1 MRGVYPLV
9 SLSISS
15 AYFDLSSAMKLNLL
29 ILYRFRCT
37 ISHKRELFGR
47 ETEDPTLNYLSS
59 LQGAHKNASIHVISA
74 TIPWN
79 LQEHVFFRK
88 QSRRVERG
96 SFTPGFLFEWSTS
109 VIWLNSLLHPWI
121 HREIFPS
128 NERLPLLLFEPTD
141 IQHGELPGNSFSY
154 DCWQ

>member
-79 LQEHVFFRK
+79 LQEHVF
-88 QSRRVERG
+88 SESNHVEWRG
-96 SFTPGFLFEWSTS
+96 A
-109 VIWLNSLLHPWI
+109 
-121 HREIFPS
+121 
-128 NERLPLLLFEPTD
+128 RLPLDFYSSGRRQSFDWTAYFTLEFTEKSFHQMSACRWLFEPTD